1 MNIKDLTKLAN
12 LVLTKKQEEEL
23 EKSIPSVL
31 EYMDQINKL
40 DVDDI
45 PETTRVSEEENVL
58 REDIVTP
65 SLSQKDALKNAKQTR
80 DGFFVVP
87 YVLEKES

>member
-1 MNIKDLTKLAN
+1 
-12 LVLTKKQEEEL
+12 LTKKQEEEL